1 MNDSLRIADFEGAMV
16 RARSEYQKSQ
26 LVGQPVGVVPVIEAG
41 PKAVLKAAISLITTS
56 IRHGDSYSLLEALVL
71 LEELD
76 DAFEEVAHSE
86 WKRKARRL

>member
-16 RARSEYQKSQ
+16 RARHEHQHI
-26 LVGQPVGVVPVIEAG
+26 LRLGIVPAVEVG

-56 IRHGDSYSLLEALVL
+56 IRHGDMYSLLEALVL

-76 DAFEEVAHSE
+76 S
-86 WKRKARRL
+86 KGGL